1 MDPRFENLGAE
12 SFQRFCQS
20 LISYEDPDVQAL
32 EVGQPDGGRDAFSRQ
47 FEIRGV
53 EAGCRTYQVKFVRSP
68 RPLKDPEKWVA
79 NIIGPELAKIK
90 RLAEQGMSSYTLI
103 TNASGS
109 AHLDSGAVDKV
120 NAYLAESLPIPARC
134 WWRND
139 LITRL
144 AKHPELR
151 WGYPDLLN
159 AADVLRELIG
169 SGLKEDSER
178 RTSAIKA
185 YLVAQYLSDKFVR
198 FRQVDLQTSLLDVF
212 VDVPAIVR
220 GARSEKTQQLLR
232 LAYSLSPQAHRP
244 QGASASIGAADLL
257 FHPATVSAVPRIVL
271 EGAPGQGK
279 STLAQYLCQ
288 VHRMRLLRR
297 TADLSAIPASHQLCP
312 ARLPFKIDL
321 RDFAA
326 FLQGRDPFEDD
337 PEWGG
342 MPPNQP
348 RSLEGF
354 LAALVFRHSGGAPF
368 SVSDLQAVLRVSHLF
383 IAFDGLDEVAEF
395 DDRRV
400 VIEAIKV
407 GSERIE
413 ELALGLQTVVTS
425 RPAAFTHSP
434 GFSSAEVPHLQLI
447 AMPKDLIVDY
457 SKRWTRSRGLDP
469 REGRAI
475 ERVLSSQLGQTHI
488 RDLARNP
495 MQLTILLTLILTK
508 GESLPDKRTDLYT
521 SYLNIFFD
529 REAAK
534 SVIVRKHRDVLVALH
549 EFLAWQLHSA
559 AESDSSGGTISEV
572 RLKAEVKEYLKRE
585 DSDPA
590 LTDHLFKGMVERVLA
605 LVSRVQGRFEFEVQP
620 LREYFAAS
628 YLYSTS
634 QISELGDV
642 RSGTLLDRFDG
653 LARNPYWLNVVR
665 FYAGFY
671 NSGQLPSLVTR
682 LRAMQ
687 SNPDWQ
693 LTDRPRTLAT
703 MLLGDG
709 SFAMERQSREA
720 AVELVLED
728 LGHRHALTA
737 QAEGMFAPSVM
748 TLPAGAGQ
756 PELLERCWNLLDD
769 PDLPG
774 DRRSAIQ
781 SLMAVLGPAA
791 RAGWQERTGATS
803 GDERTRWLEM
813 GWATG
818 LLRGLNVADRELL
831 WSDGAADQY
840 GVRAALA
847 INSGFAAEVEREE
860 KLSRAFVDALL
871 HGSISLGFN
880 EEGSSSLGVLGAIL
894 QPIGGYEHIFW
905 HHSAQLMPRPGR
917 PRRHISPTAASVA
930 DIVREC
936 LAHFKK
942 NPRREDLI
950 PQLFAAVEQTFGGG
964 WGLERS
970 SLELIA
976 GRGRPSR
983 SGVAQD
989 LADSSR
995 PLLERLRYAR
1005 YRGGQTNGAWWRRQL
1020 QAASSPEEVR
1030 IALITALSWPVED
1043 ALGETIGVAGH
1054 LLERLE
1060 NEDLSRVYDLVKRLG
1075 WSRGR
1080 GRRPRL
1086 SPAQMDDIPLRA
1098 GVALGWRDPEGFGQS
1113 LLSER
1118 LSSYRGN
1125 DTEVLRFCL
1134 ELGTVA
1140 VVTGANKNLTLI
1152 RRSYRRVP
1160 DGVGLARRETSRGLD
1175 LSLARQ
1181 IVKNASDYPL
1191 LAVRAAEE
1199 RCTAK
1204 AGAALPPLRQVA
1216 EEERW
1221 FAE

>member
-47 FEIRGV
+47 IRLGET
-53 EAGCRTYQVKFVRSP
+53 EAAYRIYQVKFVRSP
-68 RPLKDPEKWVA
+68 RPLKDPEKWIA
-79 NIIGPELAKIK
+79 KIIAPELAKIA
-90 RLAEQGMSSYTLI
+90 RLAEQGASSYTLI

-120 NAYLAESLPIPARC
+120 DAYLAEHLPIPAQC

-139 LITRL
+139 LIIRL

-151 WGYPDLLN
+151 WAFPDLLN

-169 SGLKEDSER
+169 SDLKEGSER
-178 RTSAIKA
+178 RMGAIKA
-185 YLVAQYLSDKFVR
+185 YLAAQYLADQFVR
-198 FRQVDLQTSLLDVF
+198 FRQVDLQTPLLDVF
-212 VDVPAIVR
+212 VDVPAIARRGRSTKTDRLVR
-220 GARSEKTQQLLR
+220 LVHN
-232 LAYSLSPQAHRP
+232 LSAQDRHT
-244 QGASASIGAADLL
+244 QGAPSIGAADLL
-257 FHPATVSAVPRIVL
+257 FHPASATASPRVVL

-297 TADLSAIPASHQLCP
+297 TVDLRAVPANHQLCS

-354 LAALVFRHSGGAPF
+354 LTTLVLRHSGGALF
-368 SVSDLQAVLRVSHLF
+368 SVSDLQAVVRVSHLF

-400 VIEAIKV
+400 VVEAIEV
-407 GSERIE
+407 GCERIE
-413 ELALGLQTVVTS
+413 ELALGLQTIVTS

-447 AMPKDLIVDY
+447 SMPKDLIVDY
-457 SKRWTRSRGLDP
+457 SKRWTRSRRLDT
-469 REGRAI
+469 REGKAI
-475 ERVLSSQLGQTHI
+475 ERVLSSQLGQSHI

-495 MQLTILLTLILTK
+495 MQLAILLTLILTK

-529 REAAK
+529 REATK
-534 SVIVRKHRDVLVALH
+534 SAVVRKHRDILVALH
-549 EFLAWQLHSA
+549 QFLAWKLHSA
-559 AESDSSGGTISEV
+559 AESDSSGGSISETHLKDEV
-572 RLKAEVKEYLKRE
+572 REYLKRE

-590 LTDHLFKGMVERVLA
+590 LTDHLFRGMVERVLA

-628 YLYSTS
+628 YLYSTA
-634 QISELGDV
+634 QVSELGEI

-687 SNPDWQ
+687 DDPDWK

-709 SFAMERQSREA
+709 SFAMERQSRET

-728 LGHRHALTA
+728 LGRRHTLTTH
-737 QAEGMFAPSVM
+737 AEETLAPEIM

-756 PELLERCWNLLDD
+756 AELLERCWKLLDD
-769 PDLPG
+769 PSLPS
-774 DRRSAIQ
+774 DRQSAIET
-781 SLMAVLGPAA
+781 LMLIIGEPTRTGWEA
-791 RAGWQERTGATS
+791 RARASS
-803 GDERTRWLEM
+803 GKERTRWLKM
-813 GWATG
+813 GWLTG
-818 LLRGLNVADRELL
+818 FLRTPEGSDRELL
-831 WSDGAADQY
+831 WNDGASDQF
-840 GVRAALA
+840 GVRAAMA
-847 INSGFAAEVEREE
+847 IDSGFASDIEQDET
-860 KLSRAFVDALL
+860 LSSAFVKALL
-871 HGSISLGFN
+871 DGSVWLGFQ
-880 EEGSSSLGVLGAIL
+880 EEDSSWLGTLGAIL
-894 QPIGGYEHIFW
+894 QPLGRYERNLW
-905 HHSAQLMPRPGR
+905 HRSERLLRNPIRVNNL
-917 PRRHISPTAASVA
+917 SPTTAAVA
-930 DIVREC
+930 ELLREYFSR
-936 LAHFKK
+936 LKK
-942 NPRREDLI
+942 DPRSEDPL
-950 PQLFAAVEQTFGGG
+950 PQFFAAVELTFGGG
-964 WGLERS
+964 WGFERS
-970 SLELIA
+970 SLGLVA
-976 GRGRPSR
+976 DRGRSSR
-983 SGVAQD
+983 PGTAKD
-989 LADSSR
+989 LIDPSR
-995 PLLERLRYAR
+995 PLLQRLRYAR
-1005 YRGGQTNGAWWRRQL
+1005 YRGGRANGDWWRRQL
-1020 QAASSPEEVR
+1020 EAASSPAEVR
-1030 IALITALSWPVED
+1030 IALITALSWPVGE
-1043 ALGETIGVAGH
+1043 ALSETIGIAGR
-1054 LLERLE
+1054 LLKRLDTE
-1060 NEDLSRVYDLVKRLG
+1060 ELHRVYVSIRQLG

-1080 GRRPRL
+1080 GRRPGL
-1086 SPAQMDDIPLRA
+1086 SPDQVQAIPLRA
-1098 GVALGWRDPEGFGQS
+1098 AVALGWRDPENFGRA
-1113 LLSER
+1113 LLSGR
-1118 LSSYRGN
+1118 LTHYRGK
-1125 DTEVLRFCL
+1125 DAEILRFCL
-1134 ELGTVA
+1134 DLETAALA
-1140 VVTGANKNLTLI
+1140 SGASKNLALI
-1152 RRSYRRVP
+1152 RRAYQSAPSAVS
-1160 DGVGLARRETSRGLD
+1160 LARREASKGMD
-1175 LSLARQ
+1175 LSVAKQ
-1181 IVKNASDYPL
+1181 VVENAPDYPL
-1191 LAVRAAEE
+1191 VAVRAAEE
-1199 RCTAK
+1199 RCTVR
-1204 AGAALPPLRQVA
+1204 AGTALPPLRLVA
-1216 EEERW
+1216 DKERW